1 MSNPVRHAAN
11 ELTTLIERNPDK
23 FMRLIYLPLLIHV
36 RERLAKFIGAET
48 DELVLVPN
56 ASHGINTV
64 LKNFEWQQ
72 GDILIDG
79 AHNSNCP
86 PMPAV
91 TRFTSSYHNVQLYIK
106 NNSIHLR
113 HATTPPNF

>member
-1 MSNPVRHAAN
+1 MLPGSYGSLPNLVREAADK
-11 ELTTLIERNPDK
+11 LTTLVERNPDK
-23 FMRLIYLPLLIHV
+23 FMRFTSLPLLTHV

-48 DELVLVPN
+48 DEVVLVPN

-79 AHNSNCP
+79 AHNPILCG
-86 PMPAV
+86 
-91 TRFTSSYHNVQLYIK
+91 SYGMN
-106 NNSIHLR
+106 
-113 HATTPPNF
+113 